1 MKPTLFAIATAN
13 RHEDY
18 VVIVYSPLLG
28 RLSGESI
35 TVLGSQPN
43 EEGVIVTSRI
53 NGVVPIA
60 VDWQLNPTN

>member
-18 VVIVYSPLLG
+18 IVIVYSPLLG
-28 RLSGESI
+28 RLSGEST

-53 NGVVPIA
+53 NGVVR
-60 VDWQLNPTN
+60 